1 MSEVLQGDV
10 IIRLG
15 VFAGALLV
23 MALAET
29 YWPRRQRALGRSRRW
44 PANAGI
50 IVLGSALVRLLAWA
64 TNLLG
69 VPLVAVAAALL
80 AEQRGWGLLNNLAA
94 PAGLEVALALIV
106 LDFSI
111 WLQHLLAHRIPV
123 LWRIHRMHHADRDLD
138 VTTAL
143 RFHPIEIGLSMLYK
157 VAWVMLLGAPVAAVV
172 AFEIV
177 LNALAMFNHAN
188 VAIPASADRLLRA
201 LLVTPDM
208 HRVHHSVRPGEHHA
222 NFGFNLS
229 IWDRLFATY
238 VAEPRDGHDGMTIGL
253 PEFQTEE
260 PAKIGWCLRLP
271 FRNTGPRQDA

>member
-1 MSEVLQGDV
+1 MSEVLKGDV
-10 IIRLG
+10 VIRLG
-15 VFAGALLV
+15 VFTAVLLV

-29 YWPRRQRALGRSRRW
+29 FWPRRHRVLDRARRW

-50 IVLGSALVRLLAWA
+50 IALGSALVRLLAWA

-80 AEQRGWGLLNNLAA
+80 ADERGWGLLNNIAA
-94 PAGLEVALALIV
+94 PAWLEVAVALIV

-157 VAWVMLLGAPVAAVV
+157 VAWVMLLGAPVVAVI

-238 VAEPRDGHDGMTIGL
+238 VAEPRDGHDRMTIGL

-260 PAKIGWCLRLP
+260 PSKIGWCLRLP
-271 FRNTGPRQDA
+271 FRKAEPRRDR